1 MIAVPTHT
9 AALMGGCVDGIAA
22 CRWSFTH
29 KCSPSA
35 IKRSGSS
42 SVRRSPRDNNHSV
55 ATILFLCLIAWAPA
69 GAAHGAQTGQFLVAA
84 PSSSDDDFART
95 VILLV
100 HSGDEGAI
108 GLIVNRPTTVPL
120 SALFPDL
127 KKPGAG
133 SMPLYQGGPM
143 RIGINGLVRS
153 RIKPEHASDIL
164 PGIYLVSDRSQLKKI
179 AAASPAF
186 VRVYVGLC
194 GWSAAQLRNELA
206 NGLWSIAAADAGTIF
221 DKQPDSLWPR
231 LAAKAK
237 IKK

>member
-1 MIAVPTHT
+1 MKAVDLPRPD
-9 AALMGGCVDGIAA
+9 L
-22 CRWSFTH
+22 
-29 KCSPSA
+29 
-35 IKRSGSS
+35 
-42 SVRRSPRDNNHSV
+42 PRDNDPSV
-55 ATILFLCLIAWAPA
+55 ATILLLCLPAVLLLAAPPPP
-69 GAAHGAQTGQFLVAA
+69 AHGAKTGQFLVAA

-120 SALFPDL
+120 SVLFPDL
-127 KKPGAG
+127 KKPGVG
-133 SMPLYQGGPM
+133 STLLYQGGPM

-153 RIKPEHASDIL
+153 RTNPRQASEIL

-179 AAASPAF
+179 AEMNPAS

-206 NGLWSIAAADAGTIF
+206 NGLWSVATADAGTIF
-221 DKQPDSLWPR
+221 DQQPASLWSR
-231 LAAKAK
+231 LAAKTK
-237 IKK
+237 ITGSQPRRQ